1 MRKVVKY
8 KNTDKPVYETKGDG
22 ITYKIVDVGGTKIKI
37 RVKEDKEIKKDSA
50 LFKLYI
56 SGPDLENTPLP

>member
-1 MRKVVKY
+1 MRKVKKY
-8 KNTDKPVYETKGDG
+8 KNTDKPVFKTKDG
-22 ITYKIVDVGGTKIKI
+22 VTYKIVDVGGTKIKI
-37 RVKEDKEIKKDSA
+37 RVKEDKEVKKDSE

>member
-1 MRKVVKY
+1 MRKVKKY
-8 KNTDKPVYETKGDG
+8 KNTDKPVFKTMDG
-22 ITYKIVDVGGTKIKI
+22 VTYRIVDVGGTKIKI

-56 SGPDLENTPLP
+56 SGPDLENSPLP